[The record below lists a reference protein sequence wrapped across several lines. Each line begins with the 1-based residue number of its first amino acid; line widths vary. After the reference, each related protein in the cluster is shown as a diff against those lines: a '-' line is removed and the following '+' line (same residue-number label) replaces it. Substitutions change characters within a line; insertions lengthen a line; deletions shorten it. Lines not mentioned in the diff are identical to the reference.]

1 VRGRRP
7 ETDPGI
13 LRNRVA
19 LGYATLRAACDL
31 DGRSVAERERW
42 AVERGFLTPG
52 SWLARRRLARL
63 WREAFSEE
71 DGLIAKRGL
80 TWRGRWRR

>member
-1 VRGRRP
+1 MARQRP

-19 LGYATLRAACDL
+19 LAYDWLQASYGLERLT
-31 DGRSVAERERW
+31 AEQRERW
-42 AVERGFLTPG
+42 AEDRGLIAPR

-63 WREAFSEE
+63 WREAFREG
-71 DGLIAKRGL
+71 GLR
-80 TWRGRWRR
+80 